1 MQMTR
6 KRLGEILLEKRMVD
20 SGQLNTAL
28 THHRHGGAPLGQ
40 VMLDL
45 RLCTATQL
53 LEALALQTG
62 VPMLDLDREPLDPAL
77 GRQVPRRLA
86 ERHRLVPLRLEGPR
100 DTVLV
105 VAIAAPASLQSLE
118 AVRTVTNKSWVVP
131 KLVTDEALAR
141 ALERLYG
148 PAADADDTLVPGLP
162 LPEDIDASAVL
173 ADALGDTT
181 FEGLLERTLH
191 ALPEVPRTDGLVLV
205 YGWRDGVGE
214 ALVRLLAREGHR
226 AAVATE
232 GEVLTAR
239 KNALVLA
246 PLPWLEVL
254 PRRPRARLLAAGKDP
269 LRDGERARRF
279 GAHGFLPAAPLDE
292 ARLRDEVRRLLGEAH
307 GLQD

>member
-1 MQMTR
+1 MLTMK
-6 KRLGEILLEKRMVD
+6 KRLGEILLEKRLVD

-45 RLCTATQL
+45 RLCTASQL

-62 VPMLDLDREPLDPAL
+62 VPTLDLDTERLDPVLA
-77 GRQVPRRLA
+77 RQVPRRLA

-148 PAADADDTLVPGLP
+148 PAEAAPGDGAEPVVEGTPLGEDT
-162 LPEDIDASAVL
+162 SL
-173 ADALGDTT
+173 A
-181 FEGLLERTLH
+181 GLLERTAHPL
-191 ALPEVPRTDGLVLV
+191 AERPRARGLVLV
-205 YGWRDGVGE
+205 YGWREGVGE
-214 ALVRLLAREGHR
+214 ALVRLLGEAGHR
-226 AAVATE
+226 AALAAE
-232 GEVLTAR
+232 GEVLGAEPG
-239 KNALVLA
+239 AVVLA
-246 PLPWLEVL
+246 PLPWLESL
-254 PRRPRARLLAAGKDP
+254 PRRPRARLLAAGKEPVAD
-269 LRDGERARRF
+269 RERARRF
-279 GAHGFLPAAPLDE
+279 GAHGFVAAPLSE
-292 ARLRDEVRRLLGEAH
+292 RFLLGEVKRLLGEAPARA
-307 GLQD
+307 G